1 MAKERGQLVAKD
13 FEELNHGLN
22 IKNFSSAD
30 PIICQLRDHEELVMT
45 NLSDRTISQ
54 QIFQFKEERFIKFVD
69 MPTYQAEK
77 RIGLLTQNKNDGV
90 ISFIIMRCRAA
101 LKKHYGPEIN
111 QWSVQKYKL
120 DTPGYQKILEVENQ
134 LQQIV

>member
-1 MAKERGQLVAKD
+1 
-13 FEELNHGLN
+13 
-22 IKNFSSAD
+22 
-30 PIICQLRDHEELVMT
+30 MT

-54 QIFQFKEERFIKFVD
+54 QIFQFREERFIKFVD

-77 RIGLLTQNKNDGV
+77 RIGLLTQNKGDGV
-90 ISFIIMRCRAA
+90 ISFIIMRYRAP

-120 DTPGYQKILEVENQ
+120 DTPGYKKILEVEN
-134 LQQIV
+134 